1 MRLSFG
7 AAFLVAGIAAGYI
20 TGLQA
25 LVRAGTVAVPDNS
38 KWQQELVNPKDPY
51 AIYAVGHFKAQ
62 GALPP
67 PHDSQLFSRDIDED
81 GKSLRGE
88 CTYLLSGTAPAARWW
103 AASVAPAG
111 AMADAVS
118 TNAADVIITGD
129 ERLNITLSHRTAAGN
144 WLAMPDA
151 ANVKV
156 TLALHEPY
164 DQNIK
169 GSASLPVLT
178 KVNCE

>member
-20 TGLQA
+20 VGLQA
-25 LVRAGTVAVPDNS
+25 LLRAGTVPVSNSS
-38 KWQQELVNPKDPY
+38 KWLQELVDPKDPY
-51 AIYAVGHFKAQ
+51 AIYALGHFKAQ
-62 GALPP
+62 GTLPP
-67 PHDSQLFSRDIDED
+67 PHDSQLFSRDTDED
-81 GKSLRGE
+81 GKALRGD
-88 CTYLLSGTAPAARWW
+88 CIYLLSGAAPPARWW
-103 AASVAPAG
+103 AVSVAPVG

-129 ERLNITLSHRTAAGN
+129 EHLNLTLSHRIASGN

-164 DQNIK
+164 DKNIK
-169 GSASLPVLT
+169 SRASLPTLT
-178 KVNCE
+178 KVSCE

>member
-25 LVRAGTVAVPDNS
+25 LSRAGSLPVADNG
-38 KWQQELVNPKDPY
+38 KWQQELVNPKDAY
-51 AIYAVGHFKAQ
+51 AIYAVGHFEAQ
-62 GALPP
+62 GTLPP
-67 PHDSQLFSRDIDED
+67 PHDSQLFSRDSDED
-81 GKSLRGE
+81 GKSLRGD
-88 CTYLLSGTAPAARWW
+88 CIYLMSGAAPAARWW
-103 AASVAPAG
+103 AVSVGPVG

-129 ERLNITLSHRTAAGN
+129 ERLNITLSHRLASGN

-151 ANVKV
+151 TNVKV

-164 DQNIK
+164 DKSKK
-169 GSASLPVLT
+169 GSANLPTLT
-178 KVNCE
+178 KVSCE

>member
-20 TGLQA
+20 AGLQA
-25 LVRAGTVAVPDNS
+25 LTRAGTEPVPDNS
-38 KWQQELVNPKDPY
+38 KWLQEMVNPKDPY

-67 PHDSQLFSRDIDED
+67 PHDSLLFSRETDED
-81 GKSLRGE
+81 GKPLRGD
-88 CTYLLSGTAPAARWW
+88 CSYLLSGTAPAARWW
-103 AASVAPAG
+103 AVSVAPAG
-111 AMADAVS
+111 AMGDAVS
-118 TNAADVIITGD
+118 TDAADVIITGD
-129 ERLNITLSHRTAAGN
+129 ERLNITLARRRTSGN

-151 ANVKV
+151 SNVKV

-164 DQNIK
+164 DNTKK
-169 GSASLPVLT
+169 GSASLPLLT
-178 KVNCE
+178 KASCE

>member
-25 LVRAGTVAVPDNS
+25 LLRAGTVSVPGNS

-51 AIYAVGHFKAQ
+51 AIYAVGHFRAQ

-67 PHDSQLFSRDIDED
+67 PHDSQLFSRDTDED
-81 GKSLRGE
+81 GKPLRGD
-88 CTYLLSGTAPAARWW
+88 CNYLLAGTAPAARWW
-103 AASVAPAG
+103 AVSVAPVG

-129 ERLNITLSHRTAAGN
+129 ERLNITLSHRTASGN

-151 ANVKV
+151 ANVNVK
-156 TLALHEPY
+156 LALHEPY
-164 DQNIK
+164 DKNK
-169 GSASLPVLT
+169 KDNASLPTVT
-178 KVNCE
+178 KVSCE